1 MKYFTIQEL
10 SDSDTAKKMNIH
22 NEPDKEVEKN
32 MHQLVNVV
40 LDPARELLGMPI
52 RVNSGY
58 RSKELNEVVGGAK
71 RSYHLSG
78 RAADITAG
86 SISANRRLFAILR
99 KLPHKELIW
108 EKGGIWIHIAL

>member
-10 SDSDTAKKMNIH
+10 SDSDTAVRMNID
-22 NEPDKEVEKN
+22 NEPDKDAVEN
-32 MHQLVNVV
+32 MRRLIDVV
-40 LDPARELLGMPI
+40 LDPARELLGVPI

-58 RSKELNEVVGGAK
+58 RSKMLNEEVGGVK
-71 RSYHLSG
+71 QSYHLSG

-86 SISANRRLFAILR
+86 SVSANRRLFAILR

-108 EKGGIWIHIAL
+108 EKGGIWIHVAL